1 MVEEREIEGRKY
13 LNVYTDIVKPEDNTL
28 AFFRLYENGS
38 EGEKVDR
45 NSVEDYEKIRDLWSI
60 VMWIKKNNLNIFIS

>member
-45 NSVEDYEKIRDLWSI
+45 NSVEDYEKIRDL
-60 VMWIKKNNLNIFIS
+60 VYRDVDQKE